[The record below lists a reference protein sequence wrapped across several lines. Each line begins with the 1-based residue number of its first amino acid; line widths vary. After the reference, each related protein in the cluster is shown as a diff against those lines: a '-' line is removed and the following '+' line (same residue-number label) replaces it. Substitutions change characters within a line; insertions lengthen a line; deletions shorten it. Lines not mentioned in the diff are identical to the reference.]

1 VGNALA
7 STAPL
12 FAIPLEVWILRQ
24 RPSRETVWGAVITVA
39 GIACL
44 NL

>member
-1 VGNALA
+1 
-7 STAPL
+7 
-12 FAIPLEVWILRQ
+12 VWVLRQ
-24 RPSRETVWGAVITVA
+24 RPSRETILGAAITVA